1 MLGGGGVAVGVRV
14 CAMRLLSWNV
24 RGLGGLE
31 KRKEVMELVKENMSF
46 VLCLQE
52 TKMQLID
59 DFLRTSVWGQSNH
72 DYSYCSSVEG
82 VRRYA
87 YCLGYFRGG
96 GVGLGS
102 RGPPF
107 DD

>member
-1 MLGGGGVAVGVRV
+1 M
-14 CAMRLLSWNV
+14 
-24 RGLGGLE
+24 E
-31 KRKEVMELVKENMSF
+31 KRKEVKELVKEKIPF

-59 DFLRTSVWGQSNH
+59 DFLCTSVWGQSNH
-72 DYSYCSSVEG
+72 DYSYSPSVGG
-82 VRRYA
+82 VKRYA
-87 YCLGYFRGG
+87 YCLGYFRGR

-107 DD
+107 DYSWQVC